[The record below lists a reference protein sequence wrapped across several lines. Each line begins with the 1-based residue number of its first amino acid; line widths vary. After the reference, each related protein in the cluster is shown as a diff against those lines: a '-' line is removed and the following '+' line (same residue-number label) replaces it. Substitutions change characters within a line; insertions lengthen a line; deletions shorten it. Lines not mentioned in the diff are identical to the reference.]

1 MQTSLYCKP
10 NLEGKE
16 MKDNLSDI
24 EQRVKRYWY
33 VDGFGELV
41 GGGGMCLILAIYFA
55 AQEYFGDDSLMGS
68 LLQVSLFFVLVGG
81 MFLVR
86 RLINAAKL
94 RVTYPRTGYIE
105 YTTPQNKKWMGAL
118 SAIVG
123 MVMAMTFIFIVRQF
137 NRIDAMVA
145 VSGAVMGIILF
156 VKQVWTAKV
165 KRFYILSA
173 AAVLYGVALSV
184 SGFPRGYNL
193 GLFYALMSL
202 SFAISGGLTLKKY
215 LDENPLQ
222 TEP

>member
-1 MQTSLYCKP
+1 
-10 NLEGKE
+10 
-16 MKDNLSDI
+16 MKDNFSDV

-55 AQEYFGDDSLMGS
+55 AQQYFGDDSLIGG
-68 LLQVSLFFVLVGG
+68 LLQVSLVLVLIGG

-86 RLINAAKL
+86 RFINTAKL
-94 RVTYPRTGYIE
+94 RVTYPRTGYVE
-105 YTTPQNKKWMGAL
+105 YQASEKNKWVAGTL
-118 SAIVG
+118 SAVTGAI
-123 MVMAMTFIFIVRQF
+123 MALTFVFIARQF

-156 VKQVWTAKV
+156 VKQVWTAKM

-173 AAVLYGVALSV
+173 AALIYGALLSI

-222 TEP
+222 PEL

>member
-1 MQTSLYCKP
+1 
-10 NLEGKE
+10 
-16 MKDNLSDI
+16 MKDNVSDV

-41 GGGGMCLILAIYFA
+41 GGGGMCLILALYFS
-55 AQEYFGDDSLMGS
+55 AQQYLGDDSLISG
-68 LLQVSLFFVLVGG
+68 LLQASLVLVLLGG

-86 RLINAAKL
+86 RLISAAKL
-94 RVTYPRTGYIE
+94 RVTYPRTGYVE
-105 YTTPQNKKWMGAL
+105 YRASEKNRLVTGIL
-118 SAIVG
+118 SGVVG

-137 NRIDAMVA
+137 NQIDAMVA
-145 VSGAVMGIILF
+145 VSGVVMGIILL
-156 VKQVWTAKV
+156 VKQVWTVKV

-173 AAVLYGVALSV
+173 MALIYGAVLSV

-202 SFAISGGLTLKKY
+202 SFVISGGLTLKKY

-222 TEP
+222 SDV

>member
-1 MQTSLYCKP
+1 
-10 NLEGKE
+10 

-41 GGGGMCLILAIYFA
+41 GGGGMCLILALYFA
-55 AQEYFGDDSLMGS
+55 AQQYFGENSLISG
-68 LLQVSLFFVLVGG
+68 LLQAGLVLVLLGG
-81 MFLVR
+81 LYLVR
-86 RLINAAKL
+86 RLINAAKV
-94 RVTYPRTGYIE
+94 RVTYPRTGFVE
-105 YTTPQNKKWMGAL
+105 YSQPGNKALAGIL
-118 SAIVG
+118 SAVMA
-123 MVMAMTFIFIVRQF
+123 MVMAFTFIFIVRQF

-145 VSGAVMGIILF
+145 VSGAVFSIVLF
-156 VKQVWTAKV
+156 VKQVWTVKV

-173 AAVLYGVALSV
+173 VSLVCGAILSV

-193 GLFYALMSL
+193 GLFYLLMSL

-222 TEP
+222 PEL